1 MNRSMITAANTMSQ
15 LQQKLDTISN
25 NIANV
30 QTIGYK
36 RRESTFTELLAQQ
49 FNNQPHDEWEVG
61 RQTPYGI
68 RQGVG
73 AGIAQSQM
81 VTAQGNIVPT
91 GRALDLAFTAERQY
105 FEVLV
110 TGENADEI
118 QYTRDGSF
126 QWSPINDNQN
136 MLVTSEGYAVL
147 DENEAP
153 IIVNGTP
160 SEVSVSP
167 TGEIRVTTDTGE
179 REWNLGVVQI
189 DRPQLMVQQGN
200 NRISVPENLN
210 ELGVGLGEI
219 LTAIRGTVA
228 LRQGALEQSNVD
240 LTVEMTDLIQT
251 QRSYQFQSRAIS
263 LSDQMMGLVN
273 GIR

>member
-30 QTIGYK
+30 QTNGYK